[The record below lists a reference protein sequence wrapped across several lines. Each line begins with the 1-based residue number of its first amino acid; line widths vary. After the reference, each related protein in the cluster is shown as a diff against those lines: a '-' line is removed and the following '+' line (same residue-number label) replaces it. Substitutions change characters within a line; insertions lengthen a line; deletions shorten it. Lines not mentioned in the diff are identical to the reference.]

1 MGPAQFDVT
10 ANGLRLRVLR
20 WGEADTSTARPPLI
34 LVGGTGFPALTFR
47 AAAELLAPEW
57 AVYAYDRRGHGAS
70 DKPAPVSPGSG
81 AGYDFPDFVGD
92 LAGVMD
98 ALSLRDAYGV
108 GHSAGATDVLLAAGQ
123 RPELFT
129 RVFAFEPTVAHP
141 CVDDPDSPAGPDADF
156 GERVRQRRAE
166 FPSREAAFAR
176 YGSRPPLDVW
186 RASALWDYVDA
197 GFESQ
202 PDGSIELACTPDLE
216 AEMLVAIGSA
226 IQRNRVAPG
235 LSDPFAA
242 LERIGCPV
250 MLTTGELSPPM
261 YARMTQG
268 ASRAIPDADLQE
280 IPACTH
286 YFPMQLP
293 EEFAARVRAFAALHP

>member
-1 MGPAQFDVT
+1 MEPAQFDVT

-20 WGEADTSTARPPLI
+20 WGEAGPGRPALM
-34 LVGGTGFPALTFR
+34 LVAGTGFPALTFR
-47 AAAELLAPEW
+47 AAADLLVSNW
-57 AVYAYDRRGHGAS
+57 TVYAYDRRGHGAS
-70 DKPAPVSPGSG
+70 EKPAPVTAGSG
-81 AGYDFPDFVGD
+81 LGYDFPDFVGD

-98 ALSLRDAYGV
+98 ALSLRGAYGV

-123 RPELFT
+123 RPELFA

-141 CVDDPDSPAGPDADF
+141 CVDDPDAPAPADTNF

-176 YGSRPPLDVW
+176 YGSRPPFDVW

-197 GFESQ
+197 GFEARA
-202 PDGSIELACTPDLE
+202 DGSIRLACAPGLE

-235 LSDPFAA
+235 LADPFAA
-242 LERIGCPV
+242 LERIACPV

-261 YARMTQG
+261 YARMATG
-268 ASRAIPDADLQE
+268 ACRAIPDAKLQE
-280 IPACTH
+280 IAGCTH

-293 EEFAARVRAFAALHP
+293 EEFAGRVRAFAALHP